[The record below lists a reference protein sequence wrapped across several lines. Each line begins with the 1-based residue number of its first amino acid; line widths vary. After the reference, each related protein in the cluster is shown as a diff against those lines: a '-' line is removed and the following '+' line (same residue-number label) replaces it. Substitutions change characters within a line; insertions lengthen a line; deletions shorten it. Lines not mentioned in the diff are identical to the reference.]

1 MKQHLLLTITFLAFG
16 MAASEARAEQNVTN
30 HLNLSARFGFNI
42 SAKFKG
48 VSGLSSP
55 AGAPRTTPHGDAY
68 NYDDG
73 YILTDTSGNFGGQS
87 WYWGYD
93 NSASQVSGNSVLL
106 SRSSFSGSTPS
117 ATAEGDPGLGAE
129 LVYSRPLGAWG
140 RFNYGFEVT
149 GNYLN
154 VSLRNNRSFATGVR
168 RMTDAYDFT
177 PGTTPPSATPGNPY
191 QGSFEGPGFLISDTP
206 SSTSSSVIPNG
217 ATIVG
222 HRDYNADVWGTRLGP
237 TFEYPV
243 NEKLSL
249 SLSGGFAAA
258 FVSADA
264 SWSESV
270 RILGSRG
277 TALSGSGSGSDF
289 LWGFYL
295 AGNVAYELNE
305 RWSLVGSVQ
314 YQYLGTYERN
324 FGGRSVEANF
334 GNTIFLT
341 AGLGFKF

>member
-1 MKQHLLLTITFLAFG
+1 MKQHLLLKLTLLAVG
-16 MAASEARAEQNVTN
+16 LAASSALAEQDVTN
-30 HLNLSARFGFNI
+30 HLSLSARFGFNI

-55 AGAPRTTPHGDAY
+55 AGASRTTPHGDAY

-93 NSASQVSGNSVLL
+93 NSASQVSGNNVLL
-106 SRSSFSGSTPS
+106 SRSAFSGSTPS
-117 ATAEGDPGLGAE
+117 ATADGDPGLGAE
-129 LVYSRPLGAWG
+129 LVYSRPLGSWG
-140 RFNYGFEVT
+140 RFNYGFELA

-154 VSLRNNRSFATGVR
+154 VSLHNSRALSASVQ
-168 RMTDAYDFT
+168 RMTDAYGFT

-206 SSTSSSVIPNG
+206 SSTTSSVIPNG

-222 HRDYNADVWGTRLGP
+222 HRDYNADVWGVRLGP
-237 TFEYPV
+237 TLEYPISKRFEV
-243 NEKLSL
+243 
-249 SLSGGFAAA
+249 SLSGGLAAA
-258 FVSADA
+258 FVSSDA

-289 LWGFYL
+289 LWGFYI
-295 AGNVAYELNE
+295 AGNVAYELSQ
-305 RWSLVGSVQ
+305 RWSLVGSAQ

-334 GNTIFLT
+334 GNTIFFT
-341 AGLGFKF
+341 AGIGFKF